1 MSRHIYELTNKEVE
15 ALKLYLAGVS
25 YQDMAE
31 KLHITRKYL
40 NQRLNTIRDKLGVHN
55 FAEIRD
61 KAIEMKICRIS

>member
-61 KAIEMKICRIS
+61 KAIELRYC